1 MDLQENLD
9 IFNDFPE
16 LDTLTRETQ
25 DSTATLSEDL
35 VDLSRNDKAIYKV
48 FFTKSETGKSNP
60 LKRGILIASLSKLEL
75 KDENSKS
82 LAENSNP
89 FKTIL
94 FQVDQE
100 LRLGTYE
107 IDIDKLI
114 PISGAKVKIS
124 KICRS
129 SVKAKAKP
137 TAAAARA
144 SSVSPVSQFSLPY
157 EAMVLDKD
165 LAVFI
170 EQKYAKHLR
179 DYQAEGVE
187 FLYSCISGRRS
198 PAQLGC
204 ILADHMGLGKT
215 LTTLSLVYATTRKE
229 SKSPIKKVLIVT
241 PASLLKNWSI
251 EISKWFGERISHK
264 TLESGKEAA
273 NTTSI
278 KLFAAGKVN
287 CLLCGYEFFVTL
299 KGKLDP
305 VPDLVICDEGQ
316 RLKNHNTLTY
326 KSIMS
331 LKTSRRI
338 LLTGTPLQ
346 NDIREY
352 YCLVNIVNFNALG
365 SWEVFRMRYADPI
378 YRGQG
383 PYATAEDVRVSDGK
397 SNEIWKKTQSFVLRR
412 TAEKIFK
419 RLPPRNEYVVL
430 INLNQLQEQL
440 YCSYL
445 GSDIVDNVNNNV
457 FKDVFALITALRK
470 IVSHPDLIY
479 HRKKTEHALIKEH
492 QRALSLFP
500 EDYLL
505 SKDRAAHS
513 PKLKLTMEIVSL
525 ACEAAEKVIVA
536 SYWNK
541 NLDFVQEALHKESF
555 KYLRVEG
562 STPAHL
568 RSQIIDQFNSEKHFV
583 VLLLSCKAGGTGLN
597 IVGASRMVMFDVD
610 WNPKNDQQAMARI
623 WRPGQN
629 KEVHIYRLIT
639 VGTIEEKIYQK
650 QISKENL
657 SLHLIDRCSI
667 AKLDPHFIKELFKYC
682 PTAESFDSGDSPSAH
697 ESSWMAHFQPYFT
710 MFKKVQAEW
719 EKLQVEDCLIDPLNF
734 PSDPSDTADTADPSD
749 PSGLAGPSDLE
760 FEVKAKKKAF

>member
-16 LDTLTRETQ
+16 LDTNTLETQ
-25 DSTATLSEDL
+25 DSTSTLSEDL
-35 VDLSRNDKAIYKV
+35 VDLSRNDKAVYKV
-48 FFTKSETGKSNP
+48 FYTKSEPGKSNP
-60 LKRGILIASLSKLEL
+60 LKRGILIASLHRLDL
-75 KDENSKS
+75 KDETGQS

-89 FKTIL
+89 FKSIF

-107 IDIDKLI
+107 IDIDKLV
-114 PISGAKVKIS
+114 PISGQKVKIS

-129 SVKAKAKP
+129 SIKLNPKAKEAKP
-137 TAAAARA
+137 RASAA
-144 SSVSPVSQFSLPY
+144 SSVSPISPISIPY
-157 EAMVLDKD
+157 EAMVIDKD
-165 LAVFI
+165 LFVFI
-170 EQKYAKHLR
+170 EQKYAKNLR

-187 FLYSCISGRRS
+187 FLYSCISGKRS
-198 PAQLGC
+198 QVQLGC

-215 LTTLSLVYATTRKE
+215 LTTLSLIYALTRKE

-241 PASLLKNWSI
+241 PASLLRNWSI
-251 EISKWFGERISHK
+251 EINKWFGEKISHK
-264 TLESGKEAA
+264 ILESGKE
-273 NTTSI
+273 NSNLTSI
-278 KLFAAGKVN
+278 KLFSSGKLN

-299 KGKLDP
+299 KGKIDP
-305 VPDLVICDEGQ
+305 MPDLVICDEGQ

-326 KSIMS
+326 KSIMNI
-331 LKTSRRI
+331 KTSRRI

-346 NDIREY
+346 NDIKEY
-352 YCLVNIVNFNALG
+352 YCLVNIVNYNALG
-365 SWEVFRMRYADPI
+365 SWEVFRIRYADPI
-378 YRGQG
+378 YRGQS
-383 PYATAEDVRVSDGK
+383 PYASAVDVQVSDGK

-419 RLPPRNEYVVL
+419 RLPARHEYVVL

-445 GSDIVDNVNNNV
+445 GSDIVDDVNNNV
-457 FKDVFALITALRK
+457 FRDVFALITALRK

-479 HRKKTEHALIKEH
+479 HRKASENALLKEH
-492 QRALSLFP
+492 QRALALFP

-505 SKDRAAHS
+505 SKDRTAYS
-513 PKLKLTMEIVSL
+513 PKLKLTMEIVNF
-525 ACEAAEKVIVA
+525 ACESAEKVIVA

-541 NLDFVQEALHKESF
+541 NLDFVQEALSKESF
-555 KYLRVEG
+555 KFYRVEG

-568 RSQIIDQFNSEKHFV
+568 RTQIIDQFNADRNFV

-597 IVGASRMVMFDVD
+597 IVGASRMIMYDVD

-667 AKLDPHFIKELFKYC
+667 SKLDSHFIKELFKYS
-682 PTAESFDSGDSPSAH
+682 PTPETFESGDKPSDH
-697 ESSWMAHFQPYFT
+697 EASWMDNFKSYFT

-719 EKLQVEDCLIDPLNF
+719 EKLQIEDCLIDPLNF
-734 PSDPSDTADTADPSD
+734 PSETSDSLDNSD
-749 PSGLAGPSDLE
+749 HNELE
-760 FEVKAKKKAF
+760 FMVKATKKAF